1 MTAPPDLTAPPDR
14 TFRANT
20 GHIAERKI
28 RDEAILLPISTAA
41 GEVGTVYDLN
51 ATATAIWE
59 MARQGLPERA
69 IVDRIATDHDAP
81 RETIAADVRD
91 ILDHLLKLRMLLP
104 A

>member
-1 MTAPPDLTAPPDR
+1 MTSPPNR

-41 GEVGTVYDLN
+41 GEIGTVYDLN
-51 ATATAIWE
+51 TTATTIWE
-59 MARQGLPERA
+59 LARQGVSEET
-69 IVDRIATDHDAP
+69 IVDRIAAAHDAS
-81 RETIAADVRD
+81 RETVAADVRD

>member
-1 MTAPPDLTAPPDR
+1 MTSSPSR

-28 RDEAILLPISTAA
+28 RDEAILLPISTSA
-41 GEVGTVYDLN
+41 GEIGTVYDLN

-59 MARQGLPERA
+59 MARQGLSEEA
-69 IVDRIATDHDAP
+69 IVERIAAAHDAP
-81 RETIAADVRD
+81 RETVAADVRD

>member
-1 MTAPPDLTAPPDR
+1 MTATPSR

-41 GEVGTVYDLN
+41 GDIGTVYDLN
-51 ATATAIWE
+51 TTATSIWE
-59 MARQGLPERA
+59 MARQGVPEDA
-69 IVDRIATDHDAP
+69 IVDRLAAGHEAP

>member
-1 MTAPPDLTAPPDR
+1 MPDPASR

-20 GHIAERKI
+20 GHIAERRI

-41 GEVGTVYDLN
+41 GEMGTVYDLN
-51 ATATAIWE
+51 ATATTIWE
-59 MARQGLPERA
+59 LARQGVPEDA
-69 IVDRIATDHDAP
+69 IVDRIAAEHDAP
-81 RETIAADVRD
+81 RETIASDVRE

>member
-1 MTAPPDLTAPPDR
+1 MTAPPSR

-28 RDEAILLPISTAA
+28 RDEAILLPISTSA

-51 ATATAIWE
+51 TTATAIWE
-59 MARQGLPERA
+59 MARQGVPEDV
-69 IVDRIATDHDAP
+69 IVDRIVEIHDAP
-81 RETIAADVRD
+81 RETVATDVRD